1 MSWRRR
7 RAVSESVPDS
17 LGAALCDVRAH
28 TVTVCPPSPHGRYA
42 RELGCAPMTAAVQA
56 SATLAIAQHHF
67 NTASAQLD
75 LDASTHSVLAQ
86 IKRELVV
93 HFPVEMDDGS
103 FRVYTG
109 FRVQH
114 NIARGP
120 AKGGLRFHPAM
131 TLADARALAMFMT
144 WKAAVVNLP
153 FGGAKGGVIVDP
165 KTLSVTERERLTRR
179 FTTEISLL
187 IGPDRDIPAP
197 DIGTGPQ
204 EMAWIMDTLS
214 MHAGYSVP
222 ASVTGKPVAI
232 GGSEGR
238 HAATGR
244 GITTVAVQ
252 ALRDAG
258 IDPAGATA
266 AIQGFGQV
274 GSTTARALASSGVRV
289 VAVSDSGGGLRNE
302 RGLDLDALGALKQ
315 EGGSLTDYGGAET
328 LTNEELLTLD
338 VDLLIPAAMEAQITG
353 ANAARVRARVIA
365 EGANAA
371 IDPDGDVILLDRG
384 ALIVPDILANAG
396 GVVVSYFE
404 WVQDLQAFFWA
415 SGEVNAKLRE
425 VMVRSYD
432 AVRARSQSARVSL
445 RESAYQIAVAK
456 VAEATQVR
464 GIYP

>member
-1 MSWRRR
+1 MS
-7 RAVSESVPDS
+7 EP
-17 LGAALCDVRAH
+17 
-28 TVTVCPPSPHGRYA
+28 
-42 RELGCAPMTAAVQA
+42 APG
-56 SATLAIAQHHF
+56 SATLAIAQHYF
-67 NTASAQLD
+67 DVAAEQLG
-75 LDASTHSVLAQ
+75 LDQSMRLMLRQ

-93 HFPVEMDDGS
+93 HFPVAMDDGS
-103 FRVYTG
+103 FRVFTG

-120 AKGGLRFHPAM
+120 AKGGLRYHPAM
-131 TLADARALAMFMT
+131 TLADIRALAMYMT
-144 WKAAVVNLP
+144 WKSAVVDLP

-165 KTLSVTERERLTRR
+165 KKLSLSERERLTRR

-222 ASVTGKPVAI
+222 ASVTGKPVVI

-252 ALRDAG
+252 ALRDSG
-258 IDPAGATA
+258 IDPTGATV

-274 GSTTARALASSGVRV
+274 GTTTAELVAAAGMRV
-289 VAVSDSGGGLRNE
+289 VAVSDSRGGLYNE
-302 RGLDLDALGALKQ
+302 RGLDVAALTTLKQ
-315 EGGSLTDYGGAET
+315 EGGAFTDHGGADT
-328 LTNEELLTLD
+328 LTNAELLALD
-338 VDLLIPAAMEAQITG
+338 VDLLVPAALEAQITG
-353 ANAARVRARVIA
+353 ANAAQVRARVIA

-371 IDPDGDVILLDRG
+371 VDPEGDAILQDRG
-384 ALIVPDILANAG
+384 ALIVPDILASAG

-404 WVQDLQAFFWA
+404 LMHDLQGFMWA
-415 SGEVNAKLRE
+415 PGEVSGRMRE
-425 VMVRSYD
+425 VMVRGYD
-432 AVRARSQSARVSL
+432 TVRARAHADHVSL
-445 RESAYQIAVAK
+445 REAAYHIAVAK
-456 VAEATQVR
+456 VAEAAEVR

>member
-1 MSWRRR
+1 MAIS
-7 RAVSESVPDS
+7 
-17 LGAALCDVRAH
+17 
-28 TVTVCPPSPHGRYA
+28 
-42 RELGCAPMTAAVQA
+42 APR
-56 SATLAIAQHHF
+56 SATLAIAEHHF
-67 NTASAQLD
+67 DRAAEQLD
-75 LDASTHSVLAQ
+75 VAPWARPMLRQ
-86 IKRELVV
+86 IKRELIV

-103 FRVYTG
+103 LRVFTG

-120 AKGGLRFHPAM
+120 AKGGLRYHPAM
-131 TLADARALAMFMT
+131 TLEDARALAMYMT
-144 WKAAVVNLP
+144 WKAAVVDLP

-165 KTLSVTERERLTRR
+165 KALSASELERLTRR

-222 ASVTGKPVAI
+222 ASVTGKPTSI

-238 HAATGR
+238 NSATGR

-258 IDPAGATA
+258 IEPAGATA
-266 AIQGFGQV
+266 AVQGFGQV
-274 GSTTARALASSGVRV
+274 GRSTAQLLAAAGVRV
-289 VAVSDSGGGLRNE
+289 VAVSDSHGGLFNE
-302 RGLDLDALGALKQ
+302 LGLDVDALAALKE
-315 EGGSLTDYGGAET
+315 EGGSFSDHVGADS
-328 LTNEELLTLD
+328 LTNHELLTLS
-338 VDLLIPAAMEAQITG
+338 VDLLVPAAMEAQITA
-353 ANAARVRARVIA
+353 ANAPQVRARVIA

-371 IDPDGDVILLDRG
+371 VDPDGDAVLHDRNV
-384 ALIVPDILANAG
+384 LIVPDILANAG

-404 WVQDLQAFFWA
+404 WVQDLQQFFWA
-415 SGEVNAKLRE
+415 AGEVNGRLRE

-432 AVRARSQSARVSL
+432 TVRARAQSEGITL
-445 RESAYQIAVAK
+445 RESAHQIAVAK
-456 VAEATQVR
+456 VAAASEVR

>member
-1 MSWRRR
+1 
-7 RAVSESVPDS
+7 
-17 LGAALCDVRAH
+17 
-28 TVTVCPPSPHGRYA
+28 
-42 RELGCAPMTAAVQA
+42 MTATVQG

-67 NTASAQLD
+67 DTAARQLN
-75 LDASTHSVLAQ
+75 LDPSTIAVLRQ

-103 FRVYTG
+103 FTVYTG

-120 AKGGLRFHPAM
+120 AKGGLRYHPAM

-144 WKAAVVNLP
+144 WKAAVVGLP

-165 KTLSVTERERLTRR
+165 KTLSLTELERLTRR

-222 ASVTGKPVAI
+222 ASVTGKPTVI

-244 GITTVAVQ
+244 GIATVAVQ
-252 ALRDAG
+252 ALNDAG
-258 IDPAGATA
+258 IDPAGATV

-274 GSTTARALASSGVRV
+274 GSNTAQLLAAAGLRV
-289 VAVSDSGGGLRNE
+289 VAVSDSGGGVHSDG
-302 RGLDLDALGALKQ
+302 GLDVDALTALKE
-315 EGGSLTDYGGAET
+315 EGGAMSDYGGAQP
-328 LTNEELLTLD
+328 LTNDELLTLD
-338 VDLLIPAAMEAQITG
+338 VDLLVPCALEAQITG
-353 ANAARVRARVIA
+353 VNAAKVRARVIA

-371 IDPDGDVILLDRG
+371 VDPDGDAVLADRG
-384 ALIVPDILANAG
+384 VVIVPDILANAG

-404 WVQDLQAFFWA
+404 WVQGLQTFFWVP
-415 SGEVNAKLRE
+415 GEVNARLRE
-425 VMVRSYD
+425 VMVRGYD
-432 AVRARSQSARVSL
+432 AVRATAHEEKVSL
-445 RESAYQIAVAK
+445 REAAYQIAVAS